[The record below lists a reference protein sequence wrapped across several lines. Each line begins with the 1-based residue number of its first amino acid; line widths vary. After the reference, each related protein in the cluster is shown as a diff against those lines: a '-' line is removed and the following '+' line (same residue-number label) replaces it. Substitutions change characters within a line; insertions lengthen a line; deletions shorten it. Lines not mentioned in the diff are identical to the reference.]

1 MSQSSQQL
9 DSIFSDNI
17 VLDVSGLLSTPIDHD
32 KLLAESKEAEKKH
45 AFARRTPHWLGIPL
59 RSANG
64 EIGEDGL
71 KATGVYNS
79 PDVNLYKDTPAMQP
93 YIRKIIDEID
103 APTFKVR
110 ILKLRSKK
118 VIGEHADSFQAP
130 DIIRLHIP
138 IVTHPLV
145 EFWLD
150 GDQYF
155 IPPKK
160 LSYLN
165 VRKRHKVLN
174 NGPKDRLHLV
184 IDVRQTPELIKR
196 VTECAKKINPL

>member
-1 MSQSSQQL
+1 MSQKGEL
-9 DSIFSDNI
+9 DSIFSNNI
-17 VLDVSGLLSTPIDHD
+17 VLDISGLLSSPIDH
-32 KLLAESKEAEKKH
+32 KRLLREAKDAETNHSYC
-45 AFARRTPHWLGIPL
+45 RRTPHWLGIPL

-71 KATGVYNS
+71 KSTGVFNS
-79 PDVNLYKDTPAMQP
+79 PDESLYKDTLAMQP
-93 YIRKIIDEID
+93 YIRQIIDEIN

-118 VIGEHADSFQAP
+118 IIGEHADNFQAS
-130 DIIRLHIP
+130 DIIRFHIP

-150 GDQYF
+150 GEQYF
-155 IPPKK
+155 IPPKR

-165 VRKRHKVLN
+165 VRKRHKVMN
-174 NGPKDRLHLV
+174 YGPEDRLHLV
-184 IDVRQTPELIKR
+184 IDVRQTQELIER
-196 VTECAKKINPL
+196 VKKCAKKIPPL